1 MLVKNELLKLLND
14 KSINYKKY
22 DHEPLYSVEDSKNK
36 RGEIRGSHTKNLFL
50 KNKKNQFFLFSCDE
64 KSLVDL
70 KKFSKAIGFGNLSFA
85 KEEYLGSH
93 LGVKAGSVSP
103 YALLNDINNE
113 VIFYLDIQ
121 LYTNEYLNFHPLI
134 NTSTIT
140 TKTNDFIKFM
150 IENKKKIH
158 IFSLNEYRVLKKI

>member
-70 KKFSKAIGFGNLSFA
+70 KKFSKTIGFGNLSFA
-85 KEEYLGSH
+85 KEEYLSSL
-93 LGVKAGSVSP
+93 LGVQPGSVSP
-103 YALLNDINNE
+103 YALLNDMNNE
-113 VIFYLDIQ
+113 VLFYLDDK
-121 LYTNEYLNFHPLI
+121 LYKNEYLNFHPLI

-140 TKTNDFIKFM
+140 TKTDDFIKFM
-150 IENKKKIH
+150 IENNKKIH
-158 IFSLNEYRVLKKI
+158 IFSLNEYRVLNKI